1 MGENVSLVNGHI
13 DGTNTCVICGR
24 EIPEGNQVCVICGKV
39 PSKLQTN
46 YDRIRNMSVE
56 EMAKLLAQ
64 RNFSCMRFC
73 KNCESCNQNTFC
85 YPFCIDGIKK
95 WLESEV
101 TK

>member
-1 MGENVSLVNGHI
+1 MSNVSLINGHI
-13 DGTNTCVICGR
+13 DGAEQCVICGR
-24 EIPEGNQVCVICGKV
+24 DIPEGSQVCVICGTEKAKH
-39 PSKLQTN
+39 PRQI
-46 YDRIRNMSVE
+46 DRIRNMSVE

-73 KNCESCNQNTFC
+73 ENCESCNQNTFC

-101 TK
+101 AE

>member
-1 MGENVSLVNGHI
+1 MEKYYCNGKKGFCDSYNGEITANCCDCEHHDSTG
-13 DGTNTCVICGR
+13 
-24 EIPEGNQVCVICGKV
+24 GKV
-39 PSKLQTN
+39 IEFVTN
-46 YDRIRNMSVE
+46 YDRIRNMSVG

-73 KNCESCNQNTFC
+73 ENCESCNQNTFR

-101 TK
+101 EGE